1 MKQIFITL
9 FSLALCLFAIGQN
22 KKIMTKTIDY
32 ETYASYTNIDG
43 KATYSYYEDDNF
55 REVNH
60 GKFHYVRNFASNT
73 EKRVGSITGIFKNG
87 LRDGLWTFNFHDT
100 GWIGR
105 GSDGHKYFESKLY
118 TTINYKNG
126 KPVGRLS
133 HSYTSKNIIKY
144 NNGIVKTQIT
154 YDESVNTILNENGD
168 PSEYITFKTKDN
180 DLKTYKL
187 DGNGFL
193 IDGRFT
199 INEPYNLSQS
209 DYVIENSLLTKLVV
223 NGNIKSEIPSEEYR
237 LMYNQ
242 VRNEK
247 DSSSLDMRNREIK
260 KESIWVGNLFN
271 GFNSYARFLNLQP
284 FYGETDK
291 DYKKKYT
298 NFFIHYNVIGEIKKI
313 PYRQNP
319 KWPDWENY
327 TEYEPAIQDCTDFL
341 KSEARVTSE
350 KDIEEIKE
358 LIKSLEISFEFERSE
373 EEYRPKYIAL
383 YPRLKEIEQKIKL
396 ETLPPYKISLF
407 GVEYSHTQVLYQKA
421 QKLKFPKEYDI
432 HDFSPDGFIKKEN
445 VSSKESY
452 QLLQEYISFWETNTP
467 TAIDSL
473 NNTNKVIHE
482 ISESTAAIDNNYLEE
497 KLINNDLPSHDMNYG
512 KTKFV
517 VRKKKDLYNS
527 YVEVFKYIFQDTM
540 SSENFHSLYT
550 NTKFLRDFCRFMEL
564 CYNSKTKDLEK
575 ELKATE
581 SVPDKCDIL
590 KRYMNKS
597 ESSN

>member
-43 KATYSYYEDDNF
+43 KATYSYYEDENF

-73 EKRVGSITGIFKNG
+73 EKRVGSITGMFKNG
-87 LRDGLWTFNFHDT
+87 LRDGLWTFNFHDN

-105 GSDGHKYFESKLY
+105 GSDGHKYFEMKFSLSM
-118 TTINYKNG
+118 NYRNG
-126 KPVGRLS
+126 IPVGQLS
-133 HSYTSKNIIKY
+133 YSYSSKDIVKY
-144 NNGIVKTQIT
+144 NNGVVKTLNIN
-154 YDESVNTILNENGD
+154 DESLNTVLNKNGT
-168 PSEYITFKTKDN
+168 PSEYITFKNKEN

-187 DGNGFL
+187 DGDGFL

-199 INEPYNLSQS
+199 IADTRSKS
-209 DYVIENSLLTKLVV
+209 DYIIDNNLLTKLAI
-223 NGNIKSEIPSEEYR
+223 NGTIKSDNLSEDYR

-242 VRNEK
+242 ARNEK
-247 DSSSLDMRNREIK
+247 DSSALDLRNLEIK
-260 KESIWVGNLFN
+260 KESIWVGNSFF
-271 GFNSYARFLNLQP
+271 GFTSYAKFLDLQP
-284 FYGETDK
+284 FYGEIDK

-298 NFFIHYNVIGEIKKI
+298 NFFIYYNVIGEIKKI

-452 QLLQEYISFWETNTP
+452 QLLQEYISFWKTNIP

-497 KLINNDLPSHDMNYG
+497 QLINKDLPSHDMNYG

-527 YVEVFKYIFQDTM
+527 YAEVFKYIFQDTM

-581 SVPDKCDIL
+581 SVSQKYEVF
-590 KRYMNKS
+590 KKYMNNS
-597 ESSN
+597 ELSN